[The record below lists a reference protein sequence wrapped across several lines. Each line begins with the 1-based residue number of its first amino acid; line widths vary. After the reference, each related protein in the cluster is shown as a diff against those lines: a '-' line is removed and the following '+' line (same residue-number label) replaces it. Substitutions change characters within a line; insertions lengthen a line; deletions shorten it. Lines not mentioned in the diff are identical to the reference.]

1 MKRFL
6 ALALGVLV
14 LGSLSG
20 CKQLGC
26 NNPAKNEA
34 PAAVANDAAALP
46 DSAPN
51 GAPESNSEKPA

>member
-26 NNPAKNEA
+26 NKPAKSEA
-34 PAAVANDAAALP
+34 PASAPSEPTLP
-46 DSAPN
+46 DTAPD
-51 GAPESNSEKPA
+51 GAPESNNEKPA

>member
-26 NNPAKNEA
+26 NKPAKSEA
-34 PAAVANDAAALP
+34 PASAPSESTLP
-46 DSAPN
+46 DSAPD
-51 GAPESNSEKPA
+51 GASESNKNEKPA